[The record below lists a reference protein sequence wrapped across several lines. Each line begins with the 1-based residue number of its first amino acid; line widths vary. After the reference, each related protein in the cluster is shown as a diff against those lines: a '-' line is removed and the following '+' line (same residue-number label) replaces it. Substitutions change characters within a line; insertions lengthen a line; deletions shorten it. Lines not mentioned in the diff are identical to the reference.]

1 MVNLKQ
7 TIINN
12 MKNIEMYQMN
22 MRILDYY
29 LNKNLTTIFGKTI
42 FEENEIDIMKINE
55 SDKDL
60 EVNVGGEEYQIT
72 MDNVEA
78 ITLKSVKSPVAFKI
92 TSKNGIMS
100 NFLVNCNN
108 NEMVTEKQNV
118 NMGEDEYYEY
128 KKMVT
133 LEDGMTKEY
142 PYYRLTDIHVRL
154 GNVENYAFS
163 MPENEIQK
171 QPINRSFLKRLY
183 DRVKDAKK
191 SIVEIKTNG
200 EDLTPF
206 GNIENIFANLEE
218 RTKEEELARK

>member
-128 KKMVT
+128 KKIIT

-142 PYYRLTDIHVRL
+142 PYYRLTDLHVRN
-154 GNVENYAFS
+154 GKIENYALS
-163 MPENEIQK
+163 MPEQK
-171 QPINRSFLKRLY
+171 PATPNHSFLKRLY
-183 DRVKDAKK
+183 DRLKEANK
-191 SIVEIKTNG
+191 SVVEIKTDI
-200 EDLTPF
+200 EDLTSF
-206 GNIENIFANLEE
+206 KNIEEIFAYLEAK
-218 RTKEEELARK
+218 TKEEELVRK